1 MRLAGDW
8 MYHPCYPRANFSS
21 CTMVFQD
28 VRNFSLLSVVLILLN
43 SQPTKLLDC
52 TLLIIFCRDRHHVY
66 LDTKSARRCCC
77 KCSGTLSYDFC
88 CKLCNVSLL
97 LSEKCCSQCFRL
109 YLVTISSKGWIWTC
123 HRWQGY
129 FRPVLSVWLHLQ
141 TIQQTR
147 R

>member
-1 MRLAGDW
+1 
-8 MYHPCYPRANFSS
+8 
-21 CTMVFQD
+21 FQD

-88 CKLCNVSLL
+88 FQKVGFEHATDDKATFDQFYLFDYICKPFSKQGDNMSDYHL
-97 LSEKCCSQCFRL
+97 LSHFNYVDLANPIYPVHQGGSQVCSSDVIHRHR
-109 YLVTISSKGWIWTC
+109 KGKT
-123 HRWQGY
+123 G
-129 FRPVLSVWLHLQ
+129 SV
-141 TIQQTR
+141 
-147 R
+147 